1 MLGNSKNKKDSNT
14 KADENISSDSVYTA
28 MLDNLDIKEIFKL
41 CKQVTEKYPDTDEE
55 LYNWF
60 HDESNIGGEKN
71 IEKL

>member
-1 MLGNSKNKKDSNT
+1 MLENSKNKKDSNT
-14 KADENISSDSVYTA
+14 TEDENILSDSVYTA

-41 CKQVTEKYPDTDEE
+41 CRQVTEKYPDTDKE

-71 IEKL
+71 IDKL